1 MSRFQS
7 IFEKSETVVIPEIK
21 KLNFDDVTVEHDC
34 ILPGKSS
41 PQDIIVI

>member
-7 IFEKSETVVIPEIK
+7 LFMNRETVVNPEIK

-34 ILPGKSS
+34 ILPGNFH
-41 PQDIIVI
+41 